1 VIVKKV
7 ITMMVKIIQT
17 VYNVSIIAGLVYREI
32 YVLLVKG
39 FREEYSKEGNVYVIK
54 VILRFKEVF
63 RLIVLD
69 VIISVNLVQMGLFA
83 LSATVFKEINF

>member
-1 VIVKKV
+1 VIAKKV

-17 VYNVSIIAGLVYREI
+17 VYNVSLIAGLVYREI
-32 YVLLVKG
+32 CVLLVKG
-39 FREEYSKEGNVYVIK
+39 FREEYSKEVNVYVIK
-54 VILRFKEVF
+54 GILRFQEVF

-83 LSATVFKEINF
+83 LSATVFKETNF

>member
-17 VYNVSIIAGLVYREI
+17 VYNVSIIAGLVSREI
-32 YVLLVKG
+32 YVLLAKG

-83 LSATVFKEINF
+83 LSATVFKETNF